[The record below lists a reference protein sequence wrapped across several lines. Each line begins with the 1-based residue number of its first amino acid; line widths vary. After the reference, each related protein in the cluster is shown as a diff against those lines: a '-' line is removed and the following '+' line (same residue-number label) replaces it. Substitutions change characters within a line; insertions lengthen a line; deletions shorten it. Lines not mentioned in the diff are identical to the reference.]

1 MTANDIRLRKFI
13 VTSVHVNWNISSP
26 IHRVFV
32 KVARLTVNYWHDIDP
47 IWSLH
52 QIDIKYL
59 CIVLV
64 LDWLRHENREE
75 WVLDS
80 RQNLR
85 FKYCARLYENGV
97 SDRHQIYS
105 HTHTRTRTHRDPTH
119 KQIYLAC
126 IQQRQRSPRYRK
138 IFYIGFTV
146 SRSVLETRRYQ

>member
-1 MTANDIRLRKFI
+1 MTANGIRLRKFI

-52 QIDIKYL
+52 QIDIKHL

-85 FKYCARLYENGV
+85 FIYCARLYENGV
-97 SDRHQIYS
+97 SDRHQI
-105 HTHTRTRTHRDPTH
+105 HTHTHAPAHTGTLHTNKYIWHVYSRDNVVLVTE
-119 KQIYLAC
+119 KYSSLDLLW
-126 IQQRQRSPRYRK
+126 
-138 IFYIGFTV
+138 
-146 SRSVLETRRYQ
+146 SVQF